1 MPCHTTFV
9 HHTEPI
15 MSYTQFVST
24 ATCTVVDGFNLQSYL
39 DAISTRCVKEQNF
52 LFEEYGEENGK
63 IDIDF
68 DAYVRQ
74 VGDNVLIECDTEE
87 SNCNSEVWDWLVD
100 QFLPVMTSRFVEIK
114 SATIDSRSGVDVHV
128 AYLGKDN
135 NYIST
140 DDLIKNY
147 ISSVTV

>member
-1 MPCHTTFV
+1 
-9 HHTEPI
+9 
-15 MSYTQFVST
+15 MSYTQFVAT

-39 DAISTRCVKEQNF
+39 DAISERSVKEQNF

-63 IDIDF
+63 IDLDF

-74 VGDNVLIECDTEE
+74 VGDNILIECDTEE
-87 SNCNSEVWDWLVD
+87 YNSNSEVWDWLID
-100 QFLPVMTSRFVEIK
+100 QFVPIMTSRFVEIK
-114 SATIDSRSGVDVHV
+114 SATIDSRDGVDIHV

-147 ISSVTV
+147 ISTVPVA

>member
-1 MPCHTTFV
+1 
-9 HHTEPI
+9 
-15 MSYTQFVST
+15 MSYTQFVAT

-39 DAISTRCVKEQNF
+39 DAISERSVKEQNF

-63 IDIDF
+63 IDLDF
-68 DAYVRQ
+68 NAYVRQ

-87 SNCNSEVWDWLVD
+87 YNGNSEVWDWLVD
-100 QFLPVMTSRFVEIK
+100 QFVPIMNSRFVEIK
-114 SATIDSRSGVDVHV
+114 SATIDSRDGVDVHV

-140 DDLIKNY
+140 DDLIKNFA
-147 ISSVTV
+147 STVPVA

>member
-1 MPCHTTFV
+1 
-9 HHTEPI
+9 
-15 MSYTQFVST
+15 MSYTQFVAT

-39 DAISTRCVKEQNF
+39 DAISTRCVKEENF
-52 LFEEYGEENGK
+52 IFDFYGLDSNDEL
-63 IDIDF
+63 DVDF
-68 DAYVRQ
+68 GDYVRM

-87 SNCNSEVWDWLVD
+87 INSNSEVWDWLID
-100 QFLPVMTSRFVEIK
+100 QFVPIMTSRFVEIK

-140 DDLIKNY
+140 DDLIKNFA
-147 ISSVTV
+147 STVPVA

>member
-1 MPCHTTFV
+1 
-9 HHTEPI
+9 
-15 MSYTQFVST
+15 MSYTQFVAT

-39 DAISTRCVKEQNF
+39 DAISERSVKEQNF

-63 IDIDF
+63 IDLDF
-68 DAYVRQ
+68 NAYVRQ
-74 VGDNVLIECDTEE
+74 VGDNILIECDTEE
-87 SNCNSEVWDWLVD
+87 YNSNSEVWDWLID
-100 QFLPVMTSRFVEIK
+100 QFVPIMTSRFVEIK
-114 SATIDSRSGVDVHV
+114 SATIDSRDGVDIHV

-147 ISSVTV
+147 ISTVPVA

>member
-1 MPCHTTFV
+1 
-9 HHTEPI
+9 
-15 MSYTQFVST
+15 MSYTQFVAT

-63 IDIDF
+63 IDLDF
-68 DAYVRQ
+68 DTYVRQ

-87 SNCNSEVWDWLVD
+87 SNGNSEVWDWLID
-100 QFLPVMTSRFVEIK
+100 QFIPVMNSRFMEIK
-114 SATIDSRSGVDVHV
+114 SVTINSRHGSDVHV
-128 AYLGKDN
+128 AYLDKN
-135 NYIST
+135 KQYIST

-147 ISSVTV
+147 VKAVSV

>member
-1 MPCHTTFV
+1 
-9 HHTEPI
+9 

-68 DAYVRQ
+68 DAYVRM

-87 SNCNSEVWDWLVD
+87 YNRSSEVWDWLVD
-100 QFLPVMTSRFVEIK
+100 QFVPVMTSRFVEIK
-114 SATIDSRSGVDVHV
+114 SATIDSREGVDVHV

-147 ISSVTV
+147 ISSVAV

>member
-1 MPCHTTFV
+1 
-9 HHTEPI
+9 

-68 DAYVRQ
+68 DAYVRM

-87 SNCNSEVWDWLVD
+87 YNGNSEVWDWLVD
-100 QFLPVMTSRFVEIK
+100 QFVPVMTSRFVEIK
-114 SATIDSRSGVDVHV
+114 SATIDSREGIDVHV